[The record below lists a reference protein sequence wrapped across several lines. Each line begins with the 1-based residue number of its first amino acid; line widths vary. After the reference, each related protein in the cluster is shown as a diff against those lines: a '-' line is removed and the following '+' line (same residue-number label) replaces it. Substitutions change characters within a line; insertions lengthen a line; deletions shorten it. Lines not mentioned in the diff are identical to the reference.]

1 MITSKSPINKT
12 ALSHENNLVFQRLMR
27 GHKVN
32 KFKLPI
38 GTCHSRM
45 SDVREYLL
53 KRKVILQDCYIYVGD
68 VRCKEYWLL
77 KEDIEALKKG
87 VEVVK
92 KSWVNVND
100 LIEIGFRLIN
110 KDYFY
115 DIKENRLPTMI
126 GYNTTQDYF
135 SLSMLSCLKSR
146 SDHRLI
152 YLNLSSLKELKSFIK
167 AVKQK

>member
-32 KFKLPI
+32 KFKLPVS
-38 GTCHSRM
+38 TCHSRV
-45 SDVREYLL
+45 SDVRQWLL
-53 KRKVILQDCYIYVGD
+53 KRNIILQDTYIYVGN

-87 VEVVK
+87 VEVK
-92 KSWVNVND
+92 QISLFTPQELKD
-100 LIEIGFRLIN
+100 LGFIQTSQTRADFFKITGDWQISIRN
-110 KDYFY
+110 KVV
-115 DIKENRLPTMI
+115 
-126 GYNTTQDYF
+126 YF
-135 SLSMLSCLKSR
+135 SFDWSSIK
-146 SDHRLI
+146 
-152 YLNLSSLKELKSFIK
+152 LNISSLKELKQFIK

>member
-32 KFKLPI
+32 KFKLPV

-45 SDVREYLL
+45 ADIRAYLL
-53 KRKVILQDCYIYVGD
+53 KRNIILQDTYIYVGD

-87 VEVVK
+87 VEVK
-92 KSWVNVND
+92 QISWIDKSELIKLGFKPNHIYKSNLD
-100 LIEIGFRLIN
+100 LDTSNWRISVIDQNILFKMFAIP
-110 KDYFY
+110 
-115 DIKENRLPTMI
+115 II
-126 GYNTTQDYF
+126 
-135 SLSMLSCLKSR
+135 
-146 SDHRLI
+146 
-152 YLNLSSLKELKSFIK
+152 LNISSLKELKQFIK

>member
-87 VEVVK
+87 VKVK
-92 KSWVNVND
+92 QVSWMNKED
-100 LIEIGFRLIN
+100 LIKLGF
-110 KDYFY
+110 
-115 DIKENRLPTMI
+115 
-126 GYNTTQDYF
+126 TQLTLHGLNFIMSSSHYIISIQDGVLYF
-135 SLSMLSCLKSR
+135 SGVIRK
-146 SDHRLI
+146 I
-152 YLNLSSLKELKSFIK
+152 KLNISSLKELKQFIK
-167 AVKQK
+167 AINQ

>member
-32 KFKLPI
+32 KFKLPV

-45 SDVREYLL
+45 ADIRAYLL
-53 KRKVILQDCYIYVGD
+53 KRNIILQDTYIYVGD

-87 VEVVK
+87 VDVVK
-92 KSWVNVND
+92 KSWVNVSD
-100 LIEIGFRLIN
+100 LVELGFIHRSYGLKITMSEFLVISYN
-110 KDYFY
+110 KIHD
-115 DIKENRLPTMI
+115 R
-126 GYNTTQDYF
+126 F
-135 SLSMLSCLKSR
+135 SLFANGGIHL
-146 SDHRLI
+146 
-152 YLNLSSLKELKSFIK
+152 LNISSLKELKQFIK